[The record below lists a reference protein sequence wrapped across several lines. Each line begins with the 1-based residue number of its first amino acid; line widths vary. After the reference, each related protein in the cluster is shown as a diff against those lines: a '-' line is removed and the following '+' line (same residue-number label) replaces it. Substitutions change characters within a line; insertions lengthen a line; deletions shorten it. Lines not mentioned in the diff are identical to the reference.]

1 MTRLD
6 RRAQIIA
13 VALAL
18 LAGFVDGIGF
28 VSLGGFFVSFMSGNS
43 TRLGVGLMH
52 DLTTTLIAF
61 GLIAAFVIG
70 AAAGSLVGHA
80 AHRHR
85 RAAVLLAVALIL
97 AFAALLDMAA
107 IPVAA
112 AGLMAFAMGA
122 ANAAFEE
129 GGETRVAVTYMTGAL
144 VKMGQ
149 RLAAVLRGGSGE
161 GFFAYA
167 LLWAGLVSGAALGAL
182 AFMSIGVAAL
192 WIAAA
197 FAALLGL
204 VARADPPPAAGQG

>member
-43 TRLGVGLMH
+43 TRLGVGLTH
-52 DLTTTLIAF
+52 DLTTALIAF

-70 AAAGSLVGHA
+70 AAAGSLIGHA
-80 AHRHR
+80 AAHHR
-85 RAAVLLAVALIL
+85 RAAVLFSVAIIL
-97 AFAALLDMAA
+97 ALAALLDGFGIAM
-107 IPVAA
+107 AA

-122 ANAAFEE
+122 ENATFEE

-149 RLAAVLRGGSGE
+149 RLASRLRGGSGE

-167 LLWAGLVSGAALGAL
+167 VLWAGLVSGAVLGAF
-182 AFMSIGVAAL
+182 AFTQLGATAL
-192 WIAAA
+192 WIASA
-197 FAALLGL
+197 FAALAGL
-204 VARADPPPAAGQG
+204 AARADPESPVS

>member
-6 RRAQIIA
+6 RRAQLIA

-43 TRLGVGLMH
+43 TRLGVGLTH
-52 DLTTTLIAF
+52 DLTYALTALA
-61 GLIAAFVIG
+61 LIAAFVVG
-70 AAAGSLVGHA
+70 AAAGSLIGHYA
-80 AHRHR
+80 AHHR
-85 RAAVLLAVALIL
+85 RSAVLLTVAGTL
-97 AFAALLDMAA
+97 ALAALLDGLGIAM
-107 IPVAA
+107 AA

-122 ANAAFEE
+122 ENATFEE

-149 RLAAVLRGGSGE
+149 RLASVLRGGSGD

-167 LLWAGLVSGAALGAL
+167 LLWAGLVSGAVMGAT
-182 AFMSIGVAAL
+182 AFGLIGVAAL

-204 VARADPPPAAGQG
+204 IARADPA